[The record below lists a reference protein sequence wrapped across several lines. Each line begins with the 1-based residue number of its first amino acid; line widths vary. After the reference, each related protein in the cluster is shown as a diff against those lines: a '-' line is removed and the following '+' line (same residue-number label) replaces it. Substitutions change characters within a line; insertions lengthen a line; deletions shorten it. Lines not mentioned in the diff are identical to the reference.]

1 MKKEY
6 QFWFLRDQES
16 PKQDK
21 LKGKKKQRQEA
32 QFKRC
37 VLSYNDQ
44 ATAPNHWNLAEKG
57 TFYFLM
63 VKKEK
68 RNAYVFFFFVTQG

>member
-21 LKGKKKQRQEA
+21 LKEKKKGKKR
-32 QFKRC
+32 
-37 VLSYNDQ
+37 
-44 ATAPNHWNLAEKG
+44 NLRDAFCPIMTKLPLQTTG
-57 TFYFLM
+57 I
-63 VKKEK
+63 
-68 RNAYVFFFFVTQG
+68 